1 MTNAEKYKAYQVLHK
16 YTDKIYQALYEE
28 GKLNLNEILEI
39 EEILKMLKEDLWLE
53 VLKND

>member
-1 MTNAEKYKAYQVLHK
+1 MTNSEKYKAWQVLDK

-53 VLKND
+53 VLKDD